1 MGFDHEVINQ
11 DHENQLK
18 HKHRHYVYDV
28 NAHRLISYREA
39 LPVMLNKSQ
48 KGHRVV
54 VLLDIKDRVF
64 FLCFD
69 LFEALLNRQAL
80 EELVSFALFLLDAL
94 KVL

>member
-64 FLCFD
+64 FLCFGF
-69 LFEALLNRQAL
+69 FEALLNRQAL
-80 EELVSFALFLLDAL
+80 EKLVCLALFLLDAL
-94 KVL
+94 EVL